1 MTLKQR
7 YLFDITGYLHLKNVL
22 TSEILRT
29 AQEAVNRYINTPIDQ
44 MPDGFEF
51 TGLYQ
56 NGFAFDK
63 CLESLTLHSVTWPI
77 IKELLSDKPRFI
89 RGSLKRDTHENWNRA
104 EKSIS
109 NPGGLHCARD
119 DYGRYSTRYET
130 KDGRIY
136 CDDLVAFFY
145 FTDVFPGDGGLIV
158 IPGSHKSEFERPS
171 NLLTLDD
178 ADGIDPKPHSVFTNI
193 TPRAGDVVLISELL
207 THGVLRWRPT
217 DRDRR
222 LLVLRYK
229 PQYMGKSSFSQAILD
244 KLSAETLEL
253 ISSAPYHHIKD
264 IVKRDVVTLTI

>member
-1 MTLKQR
+1 MTEKQR
-7 YLFDITGYLHLKNVL
+7 YLFDTTGYLHLKSVL
-22 TSEILRT
+22 TSEILRV
-29 AQEAVNRYINTPIDQ
+29 AQEAVNRYINTPVDQ
-44 MPDGFEF
+44 MPDGFGF
-51 TGLYQ
+51 TELYQ

-63 CLESLTLHSVTWPI
+63 SLEALTMHPVTWPI
-77 IKELLSDKPRFI
+77 IKELLADKPRFV
-89 RGSLKRDTHENWNRA
+89 RGSLKCDMYGNWQQV
-104 EKSIS
+104 EKSVS

-158 IPGSHKSEFERPS
+158 IPGSHKSEFERPR

-178 ADGIDPKPHSVFTNI
+178 TDGIDPEPHSVFTNI

-217 DRDRR
+217 ERDRR

-229 PQYMGKSSFSQAILD
+229 PQYMGKSLFSPAILD

>member
-1 MTLKQR
+1 MTLEQR

-22 TSEILRT
+22 TGEILRT
-29 AQEAVNRYINTPIDQ
+29 AQEAVDRYINTPIDQ

-63 CLESLTLHSVTWPI
+63 CLEALTLHPVTWPI
-77 IKELLSDKPRFI
+77 IKELLSDKPRFAK
-89 RGSLKRDTHENWNRA
+89 GSLKHDTHENWKQV
-104 EKSIS
+104 EKAIS

-119 DYGRYSTRYET
+119 DYGWYSTRYET

-136 CDDLVAFFY
+136 CDDFVAFFY
-145 FTDVFPGDGGLIV
+145 FTDVFPSDGGLIV

-171 NLLTLDD
+171 NLLTFDEE
-178 ADGIDPKPHSVFTNI
+178 DGIDPQPHPVFTNI
-193 TPRAGDVVLISELL
+193 TPRAGDVVFISELL

-229 PQYMGKSSFSQAILD
+229 PQYMGKSSFSSAILD
-244 KLSAETLEL
+244 RLSAETLEL
-253 ISSAPYHHIKD
+253 ISSVPYHHIKD
-264 IVKRDVVTLTI
+264 IVKQDVVTLTA